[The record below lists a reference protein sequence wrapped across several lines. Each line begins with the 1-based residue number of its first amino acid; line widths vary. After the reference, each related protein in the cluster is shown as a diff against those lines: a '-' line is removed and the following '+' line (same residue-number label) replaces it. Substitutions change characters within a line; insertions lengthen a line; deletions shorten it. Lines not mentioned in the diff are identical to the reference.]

1 VSLCASL
8 SLCATVNRSV
18 PAQCLSTQAH
28 SCSVSSTHTL
38 PAPLNTPPHT
48 DPLLFMH
55 ALRIHTIICVRG
67 CVERGTNAA
76 TRNYMNAATRNYT
89 LLCVHTLCI
98 HNTHTPCRPQ
108 HTLPHGFLALYT
120 HHNKSHET
128 RVCDADTRQCAPI
141 AHGKLNGS
149 VTHTRLNVSVP
160 DTHSVECAPIVHGKN
175 NSVPP

>member
-1 VSLCASL
+1 MCQTHTPSNGSVLDTHSVEWECASV

-18 PAQCLSTQAH
+18 PAQCLSTQPH
-28 SCSVSSTHTL
+28 SCSVSLSTHTL

-55 ALRIHTIICVRG
+55 ALRIHTDICVRG

-98 HNTHTPCRPQ
+98 HNTHSLPPSTHPPTRIPRSVYTP
-108 HTLPHGFLALYT
+108 
-120 HHNKSHET
+120 
-128 RVCDADTRQCAPI
+128 
-141 AHGKLNGS
+141 
-149 VTHTRLNVSVP
+149 
-160 DTHSVECAPIVHGKN
+160 
-175 NSVPP
+175 